1 MCSLLTIFS
10 IIISAHRLLR
20 FFHFF
25 FFQQTKLR
33 PSVPYYPAQILS
45 NSKLFQLA
53 KESKERNNIKHKN
66 YLLNCQRN
74 QIENFFVIIEFTIEI
89 TTPFRKGNQETVEE
103 TMEEFHKPKKMD
115 IYIYIYNKSNIVG
128 TIPGSTA
135 STQNLDC
142 FQGFAFLPTNPKK

>member
-20 FFHFF
+20 FFRFFF

-33 PSVPYYPAQILS
+33 PSVLYYLAQILS
-45 NSKLFQLA
+45 NFKLFQLA
-53 KESKERNNIKHKN
+53 KESKERNNIKLKN

-103 TMEEFHKPKKMD
+103 TMEFHKTKKMD
-115 IYIYIYNKSNIVG
+115 IYIYI
-128 TIPGSTA
+128 
-135 STQNLDC
+135 
-142 FQGFAFLPTNPKK
+142 